1 MFAMQRDVAEQ
12 LVADRRA
19 GREAVAQRR
28 RLRRLIARAPE
39 HEMPAAVSVSL
50 VAPARPLSAPARTA
64 APSRGSKVA

>member
-1 MFAMQRDVAEQ
+1 MFVMQRDVAEQ

-39 HEMPAAVSVSL
+39 HETPTTVSVSL
-50 VAPARPLSAPARTA
+50 VAPARTLGPPARSA
-64 APSRGSKVA
+64 APRRRSKVA